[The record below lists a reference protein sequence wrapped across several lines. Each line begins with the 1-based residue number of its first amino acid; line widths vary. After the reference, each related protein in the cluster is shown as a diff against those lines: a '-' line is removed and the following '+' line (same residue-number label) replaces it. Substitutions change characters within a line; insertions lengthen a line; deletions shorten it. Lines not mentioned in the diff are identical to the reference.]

1 MSGKMRRRGVLAG
14 LASLPALGFARPQD
28 LPKKRAVF
36 EEIASSVQMTL
47 SLPAL
52 IRKSDKEAL
61 DSIDS
66 GFDTT
71 LRYEIDVWALHGARA
86 TKLASRTLIVT
97 VVKDPWTK
105 KYAVKTQGNTGKI
118 RRTFATRDAAIEAAV
133 TLDRIRICDTAL
145 LTRGTYEDG
154 PYYFCSVLAMRN
166 PVKDPPPGRRRRRG
180 GDRDLEWFGRLVDA
194 LAGER
199 ARAEE
204 IVNVKTNAFY
214 LPS

>member
-1 MSGKMRRRGVLAG
+1 MSGKIRRRGLLAG
-14 LASLPALGFARPQD
+14 LAALPALGFARPQD
-28 LPKKRAVF
+28 LPKKKAIF

-47 SLPAL
+47 SFPTL
-52 IRKSDKEAL
+52 IRKTDKEAL
-61 DSIDS
+61 QSIDS

-71 LRYEIDVWALHGARA
+71 LRFEIDVWASHGVRA
-86 TKLASRTLIVT
+86 TKIASRTVTVT

-105 KYAVKTQGNTGKI
+105 KYAVKTQGNTGWI
-118 RRTFATRDAAIEAAV
+118 RRTFTTRDAAIEAAV

-166 PVKDPPPGRRRRRG
+166 PVKEPVAGRRRRRG

-204 IVNVKTNAFY
+204 IVNLRTNAFY
-214 LPS
+214 LP

>member
-1 MSGKMRRRGVLAG
+1 VSGKLRRRGVLAG
-14 LASLPALGFARPQD
+14 LVSLPALGFARPQD
-28 LPKKRAVF
+28 LLQKKAVF

-61 DSIDS
+61 QSIDS
-66 GFDTT
+66 GFDST
-71 LRYEIDVWALHGARA
+71 LRFEIDVWAHGVRA
-86 TKLASRTLIVT
+86 TKIASRTVIVK
-97 VVKDPWTK
+97 VGKDPWTD
-105 KYAVKTQGNTGKI
+105 KYAVKTQGNTGWI
-118 RRTFATRDAAIEAAV
+118 RRTFTTRDAAVEAAV
-133 TLDRIRICDTAL
+133 TLDRIRICDSAL
-145 LTRGTYEDG
+145 LTRGTGDDG
-154 PYYFCSVLAMRN
+154 PYYFCTVLAMRN
-166 PVKDPPPGRRRRRG
+166 PVKEPVPGRRRRRG

-204 IVNVKTNAFY
+204 IVNVKTNPFY